1 MADYNLTRLNFLI
14 VDDNKHMRALVKSIL
29 HALGVKSVLEA
40 GDGADAFKE
49 LRHFP
54 ADVIVCDW
62 SMSPLDGLDFVRMV
76 RTGSDSPNPFVPII
90 MLTGHTEMHR
100 VLEARDSGVHEFLA
114 KPVSATKLYS
124 RIRRIIE
131 NPRPFVRA
139 GLYFGPDRRR
149 QESLAY
155 NGPER
160 RKTDKGAVDTPG
172 GQTIAQKVGL
182 EDAPSDDE
190 DKESAAAE
198 SGGEGGESKKDGD
211 GDGDGADLSQDEIS
225 ALLNG

>member
-1 MADYNLTRLNFLI
+1 MSDYNLSRLNFLI

-29 HALGVKSVLEA
+29 HALGVKNVLEA
-40 GDGADAFKE
+40 SDGADAFKE

-54 ADVIVCDW
+54 ADVIICDW
-62 SMSPLDGLDFVRMV
+62 NMSPLDGLDFVRMV

-90 MLTGHTEMHR
+90 MLTGHTEMNR
-100 VLEARDSGVHEFLA
+100 VMEARDSGVHEFLA
-114 KPVSATKLYS
+114 KPISAKKLYS
-124 RIRRIIE
+124 RIRSIIE

-149 QESLAY
+149 KASPNY

-160 RKTDKGAVDTPG
+160 R
-172 GQTIAQKVGL
+172 QSEL
-182 EDAPSDDE
+182 
-190 DKESAAAE
+190 
-198 SGGEGGESKKDGD
+198 EGGNGD
-211 GDGDGADLSQDEIS
+211 GEVDASELSQDEIN